1 MTHSTCRPVPVG
13 NLIHKLETSMF
24 DKSLVRWLA
33 PTLLGVLTLT
43 LATGLQAQL
52 APEDPDWKE
61 SEAPTPPAFNTEKLL
76 PLAMPPYVSL
86 KFGIDPATL
95 TIAPDGI
102 VRYVV
107 VARNA
112 TGSVTAM
119 YEGIRCAT
127 GEVKTY
133 ARAGNSG
140 VWSVVAEPQWRDL
153 TDNLPSKH
161 AWVFARQAA
170 CDGRA
175 AAASN
180 TADIVRAL
188 QK

>member
-1 MTHSTCRPVPVG
+1 MFNKNRAA
-13 NLIHKLETSMF
+13 SMG
-24 DKSLVRWLA
+24 A
-33 PTLLGVLTLT
+33 QALLGILALT
-43 LATGLQAQL
+43 LATSLQAQL

-61 SEAPTPPAFNTEKLL
+61 SEAPTPPAFSVDKLL

-86 KFGIDPATL
+86 TFGIDPATL
-95 TIAPDGI
+95 TIAADGI

-112 TGSVTAM
+112 GGSINAM
-119 YEGIRCAT
+119 YEGIRCST

-140 VWSVVAEPQWRDL
+140 VWSVVTEPQWRGL

-175 AAASN
+175 AAAST
-180 TADIVRAL
+180 TADIVKAL
-188 QK
+188 KK

>member
-1 MTHSTCRPVPVG
+1 MIGRAHARWAGLFLAGALLALALPV
-13 NLIHKLETSMF
+13 S
-24 DKSLVRWLA
+24 
-33 PTLLGVLTLT
+33 
-43 LATGLQAQL
+43 AQYADL
-52 APEDPDWKE
+52 DRADWKE
-61 SEAPTPPAFNTEKLL
+61 DTPPPPPAYNVNRLIEIE
-76 PLAMPPYVSL
+76 MPRTSSIKMGL
-86 KFGIDPATL
+86 DPD
-95 TIAPDGI
+95 TIRVNAETGI

-112 TGSVTAM
+112 TGSVTAI
-119 YEGIRCAT
+119 YEGIRCST

-133 ARAGNSG
+133 ARAGNTG
-140 VWSVVAEPQWRDL
+140 VWSVVAEPQWRGL

>member
-1 MTHSTCRPVPVG
+1 
-13 NLIHKLETSMF
+13 MF
-24 DKSLVRWLA
+24 NKNRAASIRA
-33 PTLLGVLTLT
+33 QALLGILALT
-43 LATGLQAQL
+43 LATSLQAQL

-61 SEAPTPPAFNTEKLL
+61 SEAPPPPAFSIDKLL

-86 KFGIDPATL
+86 TFGIDPATL
-95 TIAPDGI
+95 TIAADGI

-112 TGSVTAM
+112 GGSINAM
-119 YEGIRCAT
+119 YEGIRCST

-140 VWSVVAEPQWRDL
+140 VWSVVTEPQWRGL

-175 AAASN
+175 AAAST
-180 TADIVRAL
+180 TADIVKAL
-188 QK
+188 KK

>member
-1 MTHSTCRPVPVG
+1 MFNKNRAA
-13 NLIHKLETSMF
+13 SMG
-24 DKSLVRWLA
+24 A
-33 PTLLGVLTLT
+33 QALLGILALT
-43 LATGLQAQL
+43 LATSLQAQL

-61 SEAPTPPAFNTEKLL
+61 SEAPTPPAFSVDKLL

-86 KFGIDPATL
+86 TFGIDPATL
-95 TIAPDGI
+95 TIAADGI

-112 TGSVTAM
+112 GGSINAM
-119 YEGIRCAT
+119 YEGIRCST

-140 VWSVVAEPQWRDL
+140 VWSVVTEPQWRGL

-175 AAASN
+175 AAAS
-180 TADIVRAL
+180 TTVDIVKAL
-188 QK
+188 KK